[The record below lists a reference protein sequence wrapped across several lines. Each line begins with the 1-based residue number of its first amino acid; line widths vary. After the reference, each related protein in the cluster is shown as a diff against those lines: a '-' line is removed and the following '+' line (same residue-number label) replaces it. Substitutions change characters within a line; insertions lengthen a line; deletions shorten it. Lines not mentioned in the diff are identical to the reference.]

1 MIRNGVLIELRH
13 AVKRLRG
20 ARALHYSLR
29 LLLRPTFS
37 EDGLRTIHNADFTR
51 DPAFLAAY
59 KAAEGRQPGT
69 DMRWRMHVT
78 LWAAQQAMRLPGDFV
93 ECGVNRGYLAASII
107 QYVKFAECHGRNF
120 YLFDTFHGLVWD
132 RVSERDKAA
141 HFNEYQDVYQEV
153 VEAFASFNNVI
164 VVRGVVPDSLS
175 TMKIERV
182 AYLSID
188 MNCAEPERDA
198 MEYFWPKMTPGGLI
212 VIDDYGFSGH
222 EYQKELA
229 DQFAAKRGV
238 QVLSLPTGQG
248 LIQKV

>member
-1 MIRNGVLIELRH
+1 MLKQGALVELRH
-13 AVKRLRG
+13 AIKRVPG
-20 ARALHYSLR
+20 ARALHYGMQ
-29 LLLRPTFS
+29 LLFRPTFS
-37 EDGLRTIHNADFTR
+37 EDGLRTVHNADFVR

-59 KAAEGRQPGT
+59 SEAEKRQPGT

-78 LWAAQQAMRLPGDFV
+78 QWAAQQAMHLAGDFV

-107 QYVKFAECHGRNF
+107 QYVKFAEHADRKF
-120 YLFDTFHGLVWD
+120 YLFDTFQGLVPE
-132 RVSERDKAA
+132 RVSDRDKAA
-141 HFNEYQDVYQEV
+141 HFNEYPDVYQEV
-153 VEAFASFNNVI
+153 VEAFACFENVA
-164 VVRGVVPDSLS
+164 VVRGVVPESLS
-175 TMKIERV
+175 TVQIDRV

-229 DQFAAKRGV
+229 DTFAAKKGV